1 MLQRFLLDRRVVLVY
16 LALTAGCTQGVART
30 SLLPVEATPLAA
42 ADVAELIQPTLPVE
56 HRLHQFKW
64 KFRDEKGDVAGRG
77 SVRIAPPD
85 SIRFD
90 AFGPLGT
97 GKVAAMAVGD
107 QQVWV
112 APEKELRKLV
122 PNYQLLWGMFGIA
135 RAPGNGA
142 AVRGARDGTRA
153 VWQYADGADTVEY
166 ERRFGE
172 RAALITVVREAGTVV
187 GRAETALD
195 ASGQPVAAKLDV
207 PSGPARL
214 NLTFTQ
220 TKTPGPFKPDT
231 WSPPEP

>member
-1 MLQRFLLDRRVVLVY
+1 MLQRFLLDRRLAPVY
-16 LALTAGCTQGVART
+16 LALTAGCSTGVSKV
-30 SLLPVEATPLAA
+30 SLLPAEATPLGA
-42 ADVAELIQPTLPVE
+42 ADVEDLVKPTQATE

-85 SIRFD
+85 TIRFD

-122 PNYQLLWGMFGIA
+122 PNYQLLWAMFGIV
-135 RAPGNGA
+135 RAPASGT
-142 AVRGARDGTRA
+142 AVRGARDAQRA
-153 VWQYADGADTVEY
+153 VWQYANGADTVEY

-172 RAALITVVREAGTVV
+172 KNGLITVVREGGEVV
-187 GRAETALD
+187 GRAETTLD
-195 ASGQPVAAKLDV
+195 ANGRPIAARLDV

-220 TKTPGPFKPDT
+220 SKTPGPFKPDT